1 MLRIVRLL
9 VCLMVIA
16 MSSIIALNPHSVFA
30 KQKEE
35 SVTNKESVV
44 YVTKNGKKYHKET
57 CPFIKNR
64 ETISMD
70 EKEAIAKGLKPC
82 GKCFKDNDSN

>member
-1 MLRIVRLL
+1 MMKIVRLF
-9 VCLMVIA
+9 VCLAVIA
-16 MSSIIALNPHSVFA
+16 MSSIVTLNPSSVFA

-35 SVTNKESVV
+35 RVTNKESVV

-64 ETISMD
+64 ETVNMD

-82 GKCFKDNDSN
+82 GKCFKDDNEN